1 MRQIEYNTGQ
11 KADYVKTGDEWM
23 NHCPTCTEC
32 IYTARIVCAG
42 CGEALPL
49 RLVVVSEGSQG
60 GGFALAREVS
70 VGENADHDLQGKA
83 DGDWQ
88 RERVEQRGKEK
99 SL

>member
-1 MRQIEYNTGQ
+1 
-11 KADYVKTGDEWM
+11 M
-23 NHCPTCTEC
+23 NHCPTCTES
-32 IYTARIVCAG
+32 IHTARIVCAG

-70 VGENADHDLQGKA
+70 VGENADHDPQGKA

-88 RERVEQRGKEK
+88 REQIEQRGKEK